1 MAVWL
6 DKHRR
11 DKPMK
16 QLNHLQDW
24 ETEMDRLERIH
35 KEVIRARK
43 EVRQEIRMHE
53 LFDTARWLILV
64 GVVLAAW
71 YLRTA

>member
-1 MAVWL
+1 
-6 DKHRR
+6 
-11 DKPMK
+11 MK

-24 ETEMDRLERIH
+24 ETEMDRLEKIH

-43 EVRQEIRMHE
+43 DMRQEIRMHE
-53 LFDTARWLILV
+53 LLDTARWLILV

-71 YLRTA
+71 YLRAA